1 MNARA
6 VLAAA
11 ALFLLPLQAA
21 EVPASIR
28 NGRVESGSGLS
39 PAKALDTVGRQ
50 KTPEWVGWSVKA
62 IPAACEA
69 CCFSN
74 NFKVRGCTLSD
85 TETSWGTSDS
95 FEPVGG
101 TNVFVFI
108 QVKEGRPSLV
118 RVASE
123 GCPING
129 ADRRI
134 VWLGPVEPA
143 ASLAALS
150 GLLDAT
156 GRGVADSALA
166 AVAFHAD
173 ASADS
178 LLEKRAFD
186 RSLPEESRKQ
196 AIFWAGNARGQAG
209 YRLLDRVLTS
219 EPDGDLRQHAVFA
232 LTQSSVEGAP
242 ERIKRVAIDDRDN
255 DVRAQALFW
264 LAQTNAEGAGAWILG
279 RLDTESD
286 DHVREQ
292 AVLALSQLKDGTD
305 WLLKVL
311 RSKRDPQTVRRALF
325 WLGQSNDPRA
335 LEEIEKILDKAPI

>member
-6 VLAAA
+6 IVAAA
-11 ALFLLPLQAA
+11 ALFVLPVLAA
-21 EVPASIR
+21 DAPASIR
-28 NGRVESGSGLS
+28 NGRVETGSGLS

-62 IPAACEA
+62 IPQACEA

-85 TETSWGTSDS
+85 TETSWGTSDQ
-95 FEPVGG
+95 FDPVGG
-101 TNVFVFI
+101 ANLFVFV

-123 GCPING
+123 GCPVNG

-134 VWLGPVEPA
+134 VWLGPVEAA
-143 ASLAALS
+143 ASLAALTR
-150 GLLDAT
+150 LLDAP
-156 GRGVADSALA
+156 GHDVANSALA

-173 ASADS
+173 ASADG
-178 LLEKRAFD
+178 LIEQRAFD

-209 YRLLDRVLTS
+209 YRLLERVLTS
-219 EPDGDLRQHAVFA
+219 EPDGDLREHAVFA
-232 LTQSSVEGAP
+232 LTQSPVEGAP
-242 ERIKRVAIDDRDN
+242 ERIKRVAVDDRDG

-264 LAQTNAEGAGAWILG
+264 LAQTNAEGAGAWIVG

-292 AVLALSQLKDGTD
+292 AVFALSQLKDGTD

-311 RSKRDPQTVRRALF
+311 RSKRDSQTIRRALF

-335 LEEIEKILDKAPI
+335 LEEIEKILDRS